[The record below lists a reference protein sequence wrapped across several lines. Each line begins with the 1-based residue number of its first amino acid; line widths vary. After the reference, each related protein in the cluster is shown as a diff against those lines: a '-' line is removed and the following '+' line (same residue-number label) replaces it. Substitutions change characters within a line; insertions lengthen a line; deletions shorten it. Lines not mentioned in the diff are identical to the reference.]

1 MPEPLPALSLVAVPG
16 RRHVTLDLAREVE
29 RRGYSGIYVPSIFG
43 NMAQST
49 ALRLG
54 SSLRLF
60 GMHSVVD
67 TEARALASA
76 RRWAEVV
83 GAANL
88 LHCTGAGTVAWAPGR
103 GRLRRLP
110 AEQVV
115 ARLAAGGAG

>member
-1 MPEPLPALSLVAVPG
+1 
-16 RRHVTLDLAREVE
+16 
-29 RRGYSGIYVPSIFG
+29 
-43 NMAQST
+43 MAWTRAGQST

-76 RRWAEVV
+76 RRWTEVV

-88 LHCTGAGTVAWAPGR
+88 LHCSGARTVAWAPAH

>member
-1 MPEPLPALSLVAVPG
+1 MIQ
-16 RRHVTLDLAREVE
+16 LDLVSELLQRTGQGPGLPRLDAAVAWSRPGLE
-29 RRGYSGIYVPSIFG
+29 G
-43 NMAQST
+43 

-60 GMHSVVD
+60 GMRAVVD
-67 TEARALASA
+67 TEGRSLGAAREW
-76 RRWAEVV
+76 RRSV

-88 LHCTGAGTVAWAPGR
+88 LHCGGGPLVSWVAGE

-115 ARLAAGGAG
+115 GRLAGGSVR